1 MGGFRHLCHL
11 SMSPFRLARIC
22 RQFDPKLSAPL
33 LSLCEWCAYG
43 TDEAGIVPS
52 VAQRLQELVSGL
64 DGELAAM
71 APSPKQSVE
80 VLFLKETKTQ
90 TERSRLKRHSCARAV
105 MSPLFHAV
113 TAHLVHSMA
122 LRPPGGRCCS

>member
-1 MGGFRHLCHL
+1 MPG
-11 SMSPFRLARIC
+11 
-22 RQFDPKLSAPL
+22 
-33 LSLCEWCAYG
+33 
-43 TDEAGIVPS
+43 

-80 VLFLKETKTQ
+80 VLFLKETKHTDK
-90 TERSRLKRHSCARAV
+90 RSRLKRHSGACAV

-122 LRPPGGRCCS
+122 LRPRGGRCGS